1 MFNLYARPSNMQAW
15 EWQLKRVAIVC
26 SEALMMVTLKKWLKS
41 VTECLHLC
49 THYFHKKSTNFAAD
63 AARTTCT
70 VKNNFFGVPKN
81 KTICAKKKHLDFY
94 NIKNCAGGSSLYLLC
109 TCYSIS
115 LNLKNHR
122 FVWFFVE
129 KNTPTLMAF
138 TGVTNALGPSPQP
151 TGFRSPT

>member
-1 MFNLYARPSNMQAW
+1 M
-15 EWQLKRVAIVC
+15 AIVC

-94 NIKNCAGGSSLYLLC
+94 NIKIVQVEALC
-109 TCYSIS
+109 TYCA
-115 LNLKNHR
+115 L
-122 FVWFFVE
+122 
-129 KNTPTLMAF
+129 
-138 TGVTNALGPSPQP
+138 VTASVL
-151 TGFRSPT
+151 T

>member
-1 MFNLYARPSNMQAW
+1 MRMAVKKSGNSLFWSFDDGDTEKVVKVSDRMFTF
-15 EWQLKRVAIVC
+15 VH
-26 SEALMMVTLKKWLKS
+26 TLFS
-41 VTECLHLC
+41 Q
-49 THYFHKKSTNFAAD
+49 KSTNFAAD

-138 TGVTNALGPSPQP
+138 TGANNALGPSPQP